1 MHQSRPFLIVG
12 HPGHELEVHR
22 WLETARPRVFVL
34 TDGSG
39 ARGPS
44 RIAASRA
51 CLEAAGA
58 ETGAVFGQLDDRA
71 WYRALMSGDAG
82 PLLARGRAILAEAVQ
97 SRPALIV
104 SDGAEGYNPMH
115 DLAFAL
121 AEAVSG
127 ALADRGLACERWSFP
142 VAGPIRDDQPVFELE
157 LDAAAV
163 DRKLAAAS
171 AYPGLEGEIAAR
183 LAEPGYNI
191 AREQFFAPEP
201 APPPG
206 WQPFYE
212 QVGRERVAQ
221 GRYAAAIEYAR
232 HVRPAI
238 EALRHGLVEAAP
250 AVG

>member
-1 MHQSRPFLIVG
+1 MHRPRPILVVG
-12 HPGHELEVHR
+12 HPGHELQIHR
-22 WLETARPRVFVL
+22 WLETAQPRVFVL

-39 ARGPS
+39 AQGPA
-44 RIAASRA
+44 RTAACRT

-58 ETGAVFGQLDDRA
+58 EPGSVFGQLDDLS
-71 WYRALMSGDAG
+71 WYQALTSGDAD
-82 PLLARGRAILAEAVQ
+82 PLLACGRAILAEALR

-121 AEAVSG
+121 AEAVSR
-127 ALADRGLACERWSFP
+127 ALAERGLACERRSFP
-142 VAGPIRDDQPVFELE
+142 VAGPIRRDQPVFELE

-163 DRKLAAAS
+163 DRKLASAA

-183 LAEPGYNI
+183 LAEPGYDL
-191 AREQFFAPEP
+191 ARERFFAPEP
-201 APPPG
+201 EPPPG
-206 WQPFYE
+206 WRPFYE
-212 QVGRERVAQ
+212 QVGRERVTL
-221 GRYAAAIEYAR
+221 GRYAAAIEHAR

-238 EALRHGLVEAAP
+238 EALRHELLEAAP